1 MVIRRFL
8 QRRRASTA
16 VALFAAGACLL
27 GGCATTSV
35 NAEWTDPQFAGRS
48 LRGQLV
54 LVLCDA
60 NDTAVRR
67 ICEDRL
73 AASLT
78 ASGVTPVR
86 GDGDLTLGPPPANDR
101 TIAAA
106 RKANAKAIFG
116 ARVGPKMRRMIN
128 PGPSVSFGLGGFSG
142 SRGGVSGGG
151 VGVENAGP
159 RGECRHR
166 LRGRSHTHRCRD
178 SSADVGGQGLL
189 ARVGERQRADER
201 ARAGGR
207 RGCRAGRLLLSDA
220 RTPDQPAALAACRQ
234 PGERALHRLDAAR

>member
-1 MVIRRFL
+1 MRYRELPRGRALAAAGLLVAGL
-8 QRRRASTA
+8 CVVAGCASTR
-16 VALFAAGACLL
+16 
-27 GGCATTSV
+27 V

-60 NDTAVRR
+60 NDTAVQR

-86 GDGDLTLGPPPANDR
+86 GGGDLTLGPPPANDR

-106 RKANAKAIFG
+106 RKANAKAILG
-116 ARVGPKMRRMIN
+116 ARVAPDATVIN

-151 VGVENAGP
+151 VGVGMP
-159 RGECRHR
+159 
-166 LRGRSHTHRCRD
+166 
-178 SSADVGGQGLL
+178 VGGGQVDTAYGADLTLTDVETVKLMWTGKVSAPASGNVNTQMGEL
-189 ARVGERQRADER
+189 ARVGIEAA
-201 ARAGGR
+201 ARAGFF
-207 RGCRAGRLLLSDA
+207 
-220 RTPDQPAALAACRQ
+220 
-234 PGERALHRLDAAR
+234 